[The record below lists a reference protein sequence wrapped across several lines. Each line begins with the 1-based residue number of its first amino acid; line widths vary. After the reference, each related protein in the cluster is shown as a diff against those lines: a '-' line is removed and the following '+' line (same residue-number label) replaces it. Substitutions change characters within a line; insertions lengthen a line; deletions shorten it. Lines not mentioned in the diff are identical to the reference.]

1 MASEGQHVRV
11 VLRPRPMSV
20 SEKTREKSAVQCIS
34 DKVVEV
40 GYNAAGKFTKKQFCF
55 DSVFEDK
62 ANQKD
67 FYEEAVRSVVDEVL
81 QVKY

>member
-1 MASEGQHVRV
+1 
-11 VLRPRPMSV
+11 MSV
-20 SEKTREKSAVQCIS
+20 SEKTREKSAIQCIS

-55 DSVFEDK
+55 DSVFDSDK
-62 ANQKD
+62 TSQKE

-81 QVKY
+81 QVKYSDSSYVDFTLIWF